1 MSEATFITTAGNG
14 SLDSYSQELAPHLD
28 LPTLASDVYRGGAE
42 RFAGDSLSGT
52 ALSALAGDLRFV
64 ARLRGLRG
72 LVHLPNQHLARYGLL
87 LHEPYVVTVHDL
99 IRYLD
104 LLDGGGLIAALG
116 RRDAWYLRR
125 DYAGV
130 RRAAAVI
137 AVSEA
142 TRRNVVRHLG
152 VPRERVFVVH
162 NGLDHERFRPS
173 AQPIDPGYPYVLF
186 VGSEHPRK
194 NLASVLEALRL
205 LKRTS
210 GLRGLKL
217 VKLGA
222 AGRPQAPFRE
232 RTRRAIE
239 LAGLGEDDVV
249 FCERVAGEEVPA
261 WYAGALC
268 LVLPSLHEG
277 FGMPPLEAM
286 ACGCPAVISSDPA
299 LVEVAGPAALVVDPH
314 DYRALAEAV
323 GTLAFDWPLRRRI
336 VQRGLRHAQGFSWQR
351 AAIETHAVYARVGA
365 VPEPSLNDTRNG
377 SSNRSSRRTIGPS
390 ARPLDTTGFA

>member
-1 MSEATFITTAGNG
+1 M
-14 SLDSYSQELAPHLD
+14 
-28 LPTLASDVYRGGAE
+28 
-42 RFAGDSLSGT
+42 
-52 ALSALAGDLRFV
+52 
-64 ARLRGLRG
+64 
-72 LVHLPNQHLARYGLL
+72 
-87 LHEPYVVTVHDL
+87 
-99 IRYLD
+99 
-104 LLDGGGLIAALG
+104 
-116 RRDAWYLRR
+116 
-125 DYAGV
+125 
-130 RRAAAVI
+130 
-137 AVSEA
+137 
-142 TRRNVVRHLG
+142 
-152 VPRERVFVVH
+152 
-162 NGLDHERFRPS
+162 
-173 AQPIDPGYPYVLF
+173 LF

-194 NLASVLEALRL
+194 NLASVLGALRL
-205 LKRTS
+205 LKRAS

-222 AGRPQAPFRE
+222 AGRPQAPFRD

-323 GTLAFDWPLRRRI
+323 DTLAFDWPLRRRI

-365 VPEPSLNDTRNG
+365 GAIPEPSLNDTRNG
-377 SSNRSSRRTIGPS
+377 TGSSVTVVFPKHDPERTGQP
-390 ARPLDTTGFA
+390 DH